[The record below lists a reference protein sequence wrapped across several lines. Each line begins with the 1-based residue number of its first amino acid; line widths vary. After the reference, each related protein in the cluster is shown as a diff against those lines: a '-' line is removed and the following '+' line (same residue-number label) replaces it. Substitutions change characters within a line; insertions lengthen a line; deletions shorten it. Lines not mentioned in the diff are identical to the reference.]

1 MKRKIRC
8 GIIWKNERNI
18 QRKVMDNTDVQ
29 RMLHALSSDRVLELA
44 DVNRDGNVNVAD
56 VLLMMRKLN
65 GWDIERK

>member
-1 MKRKIRC
+1 
-8 GIIWKNERNI
+8 
-18 QRKVMDNTDVQ
+18 MDNTDVQ